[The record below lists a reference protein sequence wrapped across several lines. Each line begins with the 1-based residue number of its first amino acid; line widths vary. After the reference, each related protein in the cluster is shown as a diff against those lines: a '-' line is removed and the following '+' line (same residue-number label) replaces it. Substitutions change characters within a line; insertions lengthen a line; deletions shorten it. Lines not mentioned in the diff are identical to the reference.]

1 MNFETGVYT
10 VIPTFF
16 KDRVVDTESIFK
28 IIRFQIENN
37 VKNIVLLGTTSET
50 PTLTKEEKVD
60 IVNTV
65 WEEFNDKIN
74 IIVGI
79 GTNDTKTTLE
89 NGFLFRDVCHAFMI
103 TVPYYNKPSQEGI
116 YQHFATVAQL
126 IADKPI
132 MMYNIPSRCGVSIE
146 PKIIANLFNSFENI
160 VAIKEAS
167 GSIQQT
173 LEINNLCDIV
183 ILSGDDALTLPLM
196 SVGAKGVVSVASNI
210 IPQKIVT
217 LVSLYNTGHVELA
230 YKLNKSLYSLFKG
243 LFIDTNPIPLKYFSK
258 EMGLSIEDSV
268 RLPLVCSSDTNIVST
283 LKAILN
289 QLQLTDGKKID
300 LGK

>member
-1 MNFETGVYT
+1 MKFETGVYS

-16 KDRVVDTESIFK
+16 KDRELDMDSIFK
-28 IIRFQIENN
+28 TIQFQITNG

-50 PTLTKEEKVD
+50 PTLSKEEQVEIVTKVW
-60 IVNTV
+60 N
-65 WEEFNDKIN
+65 EFKEQIN

-79 GTNDTKTTLE
+79 GTNNTKTTLE
-89 NGFLFRDVCHAFMI
+89 NGFLFREMCHAFMV

-132 MMYNIPSRCGVSIE
+132 MMYNIPSRCGVSVE
-146 PKIIANLFNSFENI
+146 PKVIADLYNSFDNI
-160 VAIKEAS
+160 KAIKEAS

-173 LEINNLCDIV
+173 QEINQLCDIV

-210 IPQKIVT
+210 IPDRMVKLVEMFNNGNVT
-217 LVSLYNTGHVELA
+217 EA
-230 YKLNKSLYSLFKG
+230 YQMNKTMYPLFKA
-243 LFIDTNPIPLKYFSK
+243 LFVDTNPIPLKYFSK
-258 EMGLSIEDSV
+258 QIGLSEEDSV
-268 RLPLVCSSDTNIVST
+268 RLPLVKST
-283 LKAILN
+283 DSNKIASMSTVFNELN
-289 QLQLTDGKKID
+289 G
-300 LGK
+300 